1 MNQKLQGLGVALVT
15 PFNEELSV
23 DESAL
28 TRVVNHVID
37 GGADF
42 LVVLGTTSEAPTMSM
57 EEKKLVLK
65 TVVETN
71 DGKLPIVLGLGG
83 NNTQELL
90 ADIESYDLKGVDAFL
105 SVVPYYNKPTQ
116 EGLAAHF
123 SALSKA
129 SPLPIILYN
138 VPGRTVT
145 NMLPHTTV
153 NLGKEHKNIIGIKEA
168 SGNIAQ
174 GMKIVQNAPADF
186 LILSGDDDLVM
197 PQVAAGFHGVIS
209 VVGNAYP
216 KLFKDMITAI
226 KAGDLEKGKAI
237 HYQLL
242 TLIDMLFE
250 EGNPAGVKAVLTE
263 MGIAQSFVR
272 LPLLP
277 ASSGLKNRLKEEM
290 ATISH

>member
-15 PFNEELSV
+15 PFNEDLSV

-28 TRVVNHVID
+28 SKVVNHVID

-42 LVVLGTTSEAPTMSM
+42 LVVLGTTSEAPTMSV

-71 DGKLPIVLGLGG
+71 NSKLPIVLGLGG

-90 ADIESYDLKGVDAFL
+90 ADIKSYDLNGVDAFL

-116 EGLAAHF
+116 DGLTAHF
-123 SALSKA
+123 SALSKG

-145 NMLPHTTV
+145 NMLHQTTV
-153 NLGKEHKNIIGIKEA
+153 SLGKAHENIIGIKEA

-174 GMKIVQNAPADF
+174 GMKIVQNAPTDF

-216 KLFKDMITAI
+216 RLFKDMITAT
-226 KAGDLEKGKAI
+226 KEGDLEKGKAI

-263 MGIAQSFVR
+263 LGIGQPFVR

-277 ASSGLKNRLKEEM
+277 ASADLKNRLKKEM
-290 ATISH
+290 TVISH

>member
-90 ADIESYDLKGVDAFL
+90 ADIESHDLKGVDAFL

-138 VPGRTVT
+138 VPGRDRKSTRLNSSHVR
-145 NMLPHTTV
+145 
-153 NLGKEHKNIIGIKEA
+153 
-168 SGNIAQ
+168 
-174 GMKIVQNAPADF
+174 
-186 LILSGDDDLVM
+186 
-197 PQVAAGFHGVIS
+197 IS
-209 VVGNAYP
+209 
-216 KLFKDMITAI
+216 
-226 KAGDLEKGKAI
+226 
-237 HYQLL
+237 
-242 TLIDMLFE
+242 
-250 EGNPAGVKAVLTE
+250 
-263 MGIAQSFVR
+263 
-272 LPLLP
+272 
-277 ASSGLKNRLKEEM
+277 
-290 ATISH
+290 